1 MNSNT
6 SKVTLIKYDDESR
19 MKLEFALEQ
28 VKCRRFVL
36 PISTPAIIANVFHL
50 AKPNPYTKYISL
62 SEDLNKRMCGVS
74 SESNRQ
80 LKLELETALACNPY
94 FDAASVA
101 LKVFRLVLYRPSSY
115 SAKRS
120 PPVEASVSAY
130 ASSAFKVPR
139 LAPAITPSPSLSVIN
154 SPNPVS
160 APPAKFNEEDDSF
173 LIALRAFTRPIK
185 PVPVYKQLNY
195 NPNVLPQPEL
205 AVLMGNNASEEQ
217 ANIMKDDLVN
227 AVVDGHSGLIQ
238 YLSEGLQEY
247 LFLESSL
254 AKLPEYNR
262 LTAEEVERFEN
273 HFLYFKKI
281 KNLVVRE
288 MTPTMIETTVKDHAD
303 DTESDEDSVEL
314 LKSVKI

>member
-1 MNSNT
+1 M
-6 SKVTLIKYDDESR
+6 
-19 MKLEFALEQ
+19 
-28 VKCRRFVL
+28 
-36 PISTPAIIANVFHL
+36 
-50 AKPNPYTKYISL
+50 
-62 SEDLNKRMCGVS
+62 
-74 SESNRQ
+74 
-80 LKLELETALACNPY
+80 
-94 FDAASVA
+94 
-101 LKVFRLVLYRPSSY
+101 
-115 SAKRS
+115 
-120 PPVEASVSAY
+120 
-130 ASSAFKVPR
+130 
-139 LAPAITPSPSLSVIN
+139 
-154 SPNPVS
+154 
-160 APPAKFNEEDDSF
+160 
-173 LIALRAFTRPIK
+173 IALRTFTRPIK
-185 PVPVYKQLNY
+185 PAPVYKQLNY

-288 MTPTMIETTVKDHAD
+288 MTPKMIDAAVKDHDD